1 METKMLSVDLHGP
14 FSLLPDE
21 RSESLLA
28 VPAARGAGLFL
39 WTIEH
44 NRAHRIH
51 FVGVAAD
58 SIAEDNMTLVSQ
70 ILLGARP
77 IYDQEKMNDG
87 ELEVLAD
94 STSNSDQQCLAAPS
108 ALDQIRRVKVFF
120 APTLESQFP
129 GKDIDKLVC
138 DGIIRK
144 LLKFGEIPTAWLE
157 HSLRQEP
164 TDANDHGLTVR
175 FQRPAFIA
183 SLPDE
188 MYL

>member
-1 METKMLSVDLHGP
+1 METKTLSVDLQGP

-21 RSESLLA
+21 GAQSLLA
-28 VPAARGAGLFL
+28 VPTARDGGLFL

-51 FVGVAAD
+51 FVGTAAD
-58 SIAEDNMTLVSQ
+58 SIARENMTLVSQ
-70 ILLGARP
+70 ILLGSRP
-77 IYDQEKMNDG
+77 IYDQERMTAG
-87 ELEVLAD
+87 ALEIQAD
-94 STSNSDQQCLAAPS
+94 AASSSDQQCLAVPS
-108 ALDQIRRVKVFF
+108 ALEQIHRINVFF
-120 APTLESQFP
+120 APTLETQFA
-129 GKDIDKLVC
+129 GKDIDNLVC
-138 DGIIRK
+138 QGIIRK

-157 HSLRQEP
+157 HSLRREP
-164 TDANDHGLTVR
+164 ADTDSQGLTIR